1 MNSTRAR
8 ELQRQRAGELQR
20 QTDANLSALQSDTEK
35 TTDRNADV
43 YQNVASSAQRP
54 LSAMQEHIAHVEE
67 LLDRMRGV
75 GMALENLIGRLYGPM
90 PIEGQAT
97 VQKLGQP
104 GLNGEL
110 TNIILAAEDRLSE
123 IESTVAKLLTHA

>member
-1 MNSTRAR
+1 
-8 ELQRQRAGELQR
+8 
-20 QTDANLSALQSDTEK
+20 
-35 TTDRNADV
+35 
-43 YQNVASSAQRP
+43 
-54 LSAMQEHIAHVEE
+54 
-67 LLDRMRGV
+67 MRGV